1 MKILSE
7 NSIRYDGAEVKLS
20 GSRNVGELKL
30 GSEGQLNQNIN
41 LWSNVAQ
48 RMGDNGYRDTAVTFG
63 VKYRF

>member
-1 MKILSE
+1 MKTLSE
-7 NSIRYDGAEVKLS
+7 DSIRYDGAEVKLS

-48 RMGDNGYRDTAVTFG
+48 RIVDRG
-63 VKYRF
+63 